1 MNIQQYYQQTAY
13 INLNGSIISAGLLSA
28 ILTICML
35 LSWEIHLPIIILPF
49 ITVCFLHYHRYQS
62 FLKKSEDSRIYQRL
76 YADKEFLKQNDLMI
90 AFAPAPALK
99 LLFFTP
105 DGMLAG
111 ELKEVKEQ
119 HWRWIIPYFLDK
131 KIKKTFGLY
140 DSAGI
145 LLASFATVGF
155 RTEIFDGK
163 DNLIGFFY
171 PKKKNREAGTVIL
184 PGGEKLKLVRTS
196 GVSQELQLIN
206 SGGRSVWRL
215 QKGWMPLEW
224 ANVFLET
231 NTPVMK
237 FDYTIACQDRLAVFA
252 ALVHHYQYYD
262 H

>member
-28 ILTICML
+28 ILTVCML
-35 LSWEIHLPIIILPF
+35 LSWEMHLPIIVLPF
-49 ITVCFLHYHRYQS
+49 ISVCFLHYHRYLS
-62 FLKKSEDSRIYQRL
+62 FLKKAEDSRIYQRL
-76 YADKEFLKQNDLMI
+76 YSDKDLLKQNDLMI

-111 ELKEVKEQ
+111 ELKEVKQ
-119 HWRWIIPYFLDK
+119 KHWRWIMPYFIDK

-140 DSAGI
+140 DSSGT
-145 LLASFATVGF
+145 LLASFTAEGI
-155 RTEIFDGK
+155 RTEIFEGK

-171 PKKKNREAGTVIL
+171 PKNKNRETGTAIL
-184 PGGEKLKLVRTS
+184 QGGRKLKFVRIS

-206 SGGRSVWRL
+206 GGGVSIWRV

-224 ANVFLET
+224 ANIFVET
-231 NTPVMK
+231 NTPAMK
-237 FDYTIACQDRLAVFA
+237 FDYSIASEDRLAVYA
-252 ALVHHYQYYD
+252 ALIHHYQYYD